1 MPRPDVSDERIPQ
14 ILNAAAA
21 MFAQNSIDGASMA
34 QIAKAANVSK
44 ATIYHY
50 FASKD
55 ALVEALVRRLFD
67 EDTSEIDQLLQATN
81 SFTERISIYT
91 DSLVNLLEQNKMLYP
106 ILAEF
111 KAMPMRR
118 PAIQTI
124 IQGYFEGY
132 VQTFTQFVVDGQ
144 ETGEVRADIVPDEA
158 ALALVALI
166 EGCILLAQSLEQP
179 LNHIMDVSME
189 TMLNGLM

>member
-14 ILNAAAA
+14 ILDATAA

-50 FASKD
+50 FASKE
-55 ALVEALVRRLFD
+55 ALVEALVHRLFD

-124 IQGYFEGY
+124 IQGYFAGIR
-132 VQTFTQFVVDGQ
+132 TNLHPICG
-144 ETGEVRADIVPDEA
+144 
-158 ALALVALI
+158 
-166 EGCILLAQSLEQP
+166 
-179 LNHIMDVSME
+179 
-189 TMLNGLM
+189 